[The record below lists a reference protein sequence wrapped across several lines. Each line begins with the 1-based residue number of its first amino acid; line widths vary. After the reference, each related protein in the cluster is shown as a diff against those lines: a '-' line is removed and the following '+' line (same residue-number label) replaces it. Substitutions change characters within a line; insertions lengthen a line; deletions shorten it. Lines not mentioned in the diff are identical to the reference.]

1 MTQFLENLRQIVNRH
16 EPDADEHALPRAA
29 AVLLLELAA
38 TDAGIDERERRVIER
53 AVTERFGLGDA
64 ELRDLLE
71 EAGRATRIRC
81 TSSRTS
87 CAPGWRP
94 RCAAS
99 SWNGCGESPTPTIGS
114 IGTKSTWSA
123 GSPICS
129 ACLTASSCGASIV
142 PRAPTERLRQPV

>member
-71 EAGRATRIRC
+71 EAGRRQRDTHSLHEF
-81 TSSRTS
+81 THQLRTGL
-87 CAPGWRP
+87 APEMRGELVEWLWRVAYADDRLDRHEEHLVRRLADLLGVP
-94 RCAAS
+94 HREFMRRKHRAAS
-99 SWNGCGESPTPTIGS
+99 DD
-114 IGTKSTWSA
+114 
-123 GSPICS
+123 
-129 ACLTASSCGASIV
+129 
-142 PRAPTERLRQPV
+142 

>member
-71 EAGRATRIRC
+71 EAGRRQRDTHSLHEF
-81 TSSRTS
+81 THQLRTGL
-87 CAPGWRP
+87 APEMRGELVEWLWRVAYADDRLDRHEEHLVRRLADLLGVP
-94 RCAAS
+94 HREFMRRKHRAAS
-99 SWNGCGESPTPTIGS
+99 
-114 IGTKSTWSA
+114 A
-123 GSPICS
+123 D
-129 ACLTASSCGASIV
+129 
-142 PRAPTERLRQPV
+142 